1 MGWKD
6 EGGRLSAKEG
16 AAKKRV
22 RVGLR
27 GRAVDFKKSILKKCV
42 DKNER
47 ERETQ
52 RKMRERVRVG
62 EGGGCACEDKACE
75 DGIRKNGSF

>member
-1 MGWKD
+1 LGWKD
-6 EGGRLSAKEG
+6 EGGRLIAKEG

-62 EGGGCACEDKACE
+62 EGGGCAWKDKACE
-75 DGIRKNGSF
+75 DVIRKNGSF